1 MMGNSR
7 RARAARPFLLAF
19 ILMTATSTQT
29 FALPDKNVD
38 IRSAAACPAPGSI
51 KSVPTAAPAGNYPN
65 VTFKNSSYARLTVYQ
80 VGSTGSYSLIGVVG
94 PGEGMNS
101 GGTPTVGE
109 KYLVVD
115 PDGRCIGGALE
126 AEPNNDVT
134 YTLYGDATLATPGLS
149 NASLTQLAACPTV
162 GAVTEPTPAGQ
173 AANVTVENKTG
184 AAVDIVRTMPN
195 GSQFTLMSLAD
206 QKSFNTGGAFGPAVR
221 LLAKTASG
229 QCVGGLITAINQRA
243 TTVTLAAS
251 LGATTPPVTTGT
263 IADVLNETVTAKLA
277 CPTAG
282 SVVSKRGT
290 GSYAVSFINKT
301 SGPLNVIWL
310 HYDGSRTTPNALP
323 IGYAVTVGGF
333 GGMDQ
338 AYLVIDQAGNCLGG
352 VIKPKAARQT
362 QYTFQ

>member
-1 MMGNSR
+1 M
-7 RARAARPFLLAF
+7 RARSTRLFLLFSIFSIANT
-19 ILMTATSTQT
+19 LPA
-29 FALPDKNVD
+29 FALPEKNVEV
-38 IRSAAACPAPGSI
+38 RTVAACPAPGTV
-51 KSVPTAAPAGNYPN
+51 KSTAAAAPAGNYP
-65 VTFKNSSYARLTVYQ
+65 TIGFKNSSYARLTVYQ

-101 GGTPTVGE
+101 GGGATVGE

-115 PDGRCIGGALE
+115 PDGRCLGGILE
-126 AEPNNDVT
+126 KDPASDVT
-134 YTLYGDATLATPGLS
+134 YTLYGDAALATPGLS
-149 NASLTQLAACPTV
+149 TAWLTQLAACPTL
-162 GAVTEPTPAGQ
+162 GAVIEPLPAGL

-184 AAVDIVRTMPN
+184 AAVDIVKIMPN
-195 GSQFTLMSLAD
+195 GDPLTLLSLAD
-206 QKSFNTGGAFGPAVR
+206 QKSINTGGSLGPAVR

-251 LGATTPPVTTGT
+251 LGSTTPPVTTGT
-263 IADVLNETVTAKLA
+263 IADVLNETVTTKLA
-277 CPTAG
+277 CPAAG
-282 SVVSKRGT
+282 SVVSQRGT
-290 GSYAVSFINKT
+290 GSHAVSFINKT
-301 SGPLNVIWL
+301 SGPLSVVWL
-310 HYDGSRTTPNALP
+310 HYDGSRTTPDALP
-323 IGYAVTVGGF
+323 VGYAVTMGGF

>member
-1 MMGNSR
+1 M
-7 RARAARPFLLAF
+7 RARCTRLFLLSS
-19 ILMTATSTQT
+19 ILSVAHTLPA
-29 FALPDKNVD
+29 FALPEKNVEL
-38 IRSAAACPAPGSI
+38 RTVAACPAQGTV
-51 KSVPTAAPAGNYPN
+51 KSTSAAAPAGNYPTIN
-65 VTFKNSSYARLTVYQ
+65 FKNNSYARLTVYQ
-80 VGSTGSYSLIGVVG
+80 AGSTGSYSLIGVVG
-94 PGEGMNS
+94 PGEGMNA

-115 PDGRCIGGALE
+115 PDGRCLGGILE
-126 AEPNNDVT
+126 KEPASDVT

-149 NASLTQLAACPTV
+149 TASLTQLAACPTV
-162 GAVTEPTPAGQ
+162 GAITEPTPAGQ

-184 AAVDIVRTMPN
+184 AAVDIVRIMPN
-195 GSQFTLMSLAD
+195 GNQFTLMSLAD

-229 QCVGGLITAINQRA
+229 QCVGGLITAVNQRA

-251 LGATTPPVTTGT
+251 LATTTPPVTTGT

-277 CPTAG
+277 CPAAG
-282 SVVSKRGT
+282 SVVSQRGT

-310 HYDGSRTTPNALP
+310 HYDGSRTTPDALP
-323 IGYAVTVGGF
+323 VGYAVTMGGF